1 VLRGGA
7 FKPRS
12 SPYSFQGL
20 GVDALKLLREAG
32 DRFKLLRLA
41 APFALL
47 ALLLAS
53 ASVGEPIYRAALVL
67 QFAFYGLG
75 LLAMAPLKLGPLA
88 RIADAAFTFVVLN
101 TAAVVA
107 FGNFVAGRKVAWSR

>member
-1 VLRGGA
+1 LSGNYQLLQLAPWLLAAKNPLR
-7 FKPRS
+7 FEFVS
-12 SPYSFQGL
+12 H
-20 GVDALKLLREAG
+20 
-32 DRFKLLRLA
+32 KLLRLA